1 MENRKTKPDYILAQ
15 KICNELRSGNREAV
29 LDLYYKYNRFFT
41 VFARKRLFRSDPN
54 EVETVLTNFWVEL
67 LNTSAICGFEGK
79 ASLRTYLTIIL
90 NRRIIDRNRD
100 FERKKNSDATFKEHD
115 DEIMNNS
122 FNQRSPEDKLIKKE
136 QQKLIHDALLQLA
149 VISPRDASLI
159 RMHLTGMTYE
169 EMAEKEL
176 HANEK
181 HIIKIKK
188 KTDAI
193 KKQFSRDKTGTM
205 AKFRSV
211 LIRCLE
217 KNALCYKDLFN

>member
-1 MENRKTKPDYILAQ
+1 MGIIEEEIKEAMEKGL
-15 KICNELRSGNREAV
+15 AV
-29 LDLYYKYNRFFT
+29 LLGIQP
-41 VFARKRLFRSDPN
+41 A
-54 EVETVLTNFWVEL
+54 
-67 LNTSAICGFEGK
+67 
-79 ASLRTYLTIIL
+79 
-90 NRRIIDRNRD
+90 
-100 FERKKNSDATFKEHD
+100 
-115 DEIMNNS
+115 
-122 FNQRSPEDKLIKKE
+122 DKLIRKE

-159 RMHLTGMTYE
+159 RMHLAGMTYE
-169 EMAEKEL
+169 EMAAKEL

-205 AKFRSV
+205 AKFRGV